1 MMLEAIEIRTGENP
15 VASVIWLHGLG
26 ADGSDFVPV
35 VPELCLPAELPVR
48 FVFPHAP
55 AIPITC
61 NNGYVMRGWYD
72 IAHFEQ
78 INRAPDV
85 HGIVRSVEAVREL
98 IRRENERGIPC
109 SKIILAGFS
118 QGGAIAYTAGLTHP
132 EKLAGIIALSTYIPA
147 PELLEPALLAANS
160 DIPVFA
166 GHGSMDP
173 VVPVQLGRAAHDLVA
188 ATGHPVSWNTYPM
201 QHSVCL
207 PEIVAIGE
215 FIEKNFS

>member
-1 MMLEAIEIRTGENP
+1 M
-15 VASVIWLHGLG
+15 IWLHGLG

-98 IRRENERGIPC
+98 IQRENERGIPC

-118 QGGAIAYTAGLTHP
+118 QGGAVVYHSAFLRWQGPLGGL
-132 EKLAGIIALSTYIPA
+132 LALSTYA
-147 PELLEPALLAANS
+147 PTFSEDLQLDAPRRNL
-160 DIPVFA
+160 PVLCL
-166 GHGSMDP
+166 HGSQDE
-173 VVPVQLGRAAHDLVA
+173 VVPPFMGRAAYDALIAQGVA
-188 ATGHPVSWNTYPM
+188 AQWREYPIGHEVVLEEIQDIAAWL
-201 QHSVCL
+201 QQRL
-207 PEIVAIGE
+207 PR
-215 FIEKNFS
+215 